1 MNTPMQPPPFQPQGG
16 PPPTRPQ
23 GGQPTFPPHGG
34 QNPPKPYGGPQHF
47 GGPGPQYGP
56 PQRGGNNRGSWI
68 FLSVLVIAVA
78 AVLGGIIVFGGDGSA
93 AEPTDPT
100 TDPTT
105 EVTTD
110 PTTEVTTDPTTPPS
124 EPDDDADEA
133 IESLEGAFAALRTG
147 DCEAT
152 IEHFTEEFLEREFTD
167 CDGFLGDTDMKFT
180 SPTLLSSDP
189 MRLQSNVSMDGEALD
204 MQFELVERDGKWLI
218 DEVGVDGIVPDDTT
232 VTNVEP
238 TCEEGGLTAVTSDC
252 D

>member
-16 PPPTRPQ
+16 
-23 GGQPTFPPHGG
+23 
-34 QNPPKPYGGPQHF
+34 QNPPQPYGGSQRF
-47 GGPGPQYGP
+47 GGPGP
-56 PQRGGNNRGSWI
+56 PQRGNNNRGPWI
-68 FLSVLVIAVA
+68 FLSVLIVAVA

-110 PTTEVTTDPTTPPS
+110 PTTDPTTPPT

-133 IESLEGAFAALRTG
+133 IESLEGAFAALRAG
-147 DCEAT
+147 DCDAVV
-152 IEHFTEEFLEREFTD
+152 EHFTEEFLEREFSD
-167 CDGFLGDTDMKFT
+167 CDGFLGETDLDYT
-180 SPTLLSSDP
+180 RPTVLSANP
-189 MRLQSNVSMDGEALD
+189 MRLETNVSFGSEGID
-204 MQFELVERDGKWLI
+204 MQFELVERKGDWLI
-218 DEVGVDGIVPDDTT
+218 NQVDADTGGPDATT

>member
-1 MNTPMQPPPFQPQGG
+1 MNTPMPPPPFQP
-16 PPPTRPQ
+16 P
-23 GGQPTFPPHGG
+23 GG
-34 QNPPKPYGGPQHF
+34 QNPPQPYGGSQRF

-56 PQRGGNNRGSWI
+56 PQRGSNNRGPWI
-68 FLSVLVIAVA
+68 FLSVLVVAVA

-110 PTTEVTTDPTTPPS
+110 PTTDPTTPPT

-133 IESLEGAFAALRTG
+133 IESLEGAFAALRAG
-147 DCEAT
+147 DCDAVV
-152 IEHFTEEFLEREFTD
+152 EHFTEEFLEREFSD
-167 CDGFLGDTDMKFT
+167 CDGFLGETDLDYT
-180 SPTLLSSDP
+180 PPTVLSADP
-189 MRLQSNVSMDGEALD
+189 MRLETNVSFGSEGID
-204 MQFELVERDGKWLI
+204 MQFELVERKGDWLI
-218 DEVGVDGIVPDDTT
+218 NQVDADTGGPDATT